1 MQNTVCSIIIVSMNK
16 SDLVQIIA
24 DRQYVSLSNASLAV
38 NAILGAIAKTIAEHG
53 RVEIRGFGVFN
64 LAYRNPRKGRNPATG
79 ETVEVPGKFA
89 PRFKPGKD
97 LAERVNASLGD

>member
-1 MQNTVCSIIIVSMNK
+1 MNK
-16 SDLVQIIA
+16 SELAQIIA
-24 DRQYVSLSNASLAV
+24 DRRYISLSNASLAV